1 MSLFVLQC
9 VEGTT
14 FLLLY
19 VDDIVLTASSTRLLD
34 RITASLRSEFA
45 MTDMG
50 RLHYFLAIAVTR
62 DSSGM
67 HLSQAKYAAEIQDNA
82 DMTACKSATTPVDTP
97 PKHSASAG
105 PPVADPTEYRSLTGA
120 LQYLTF
126 TRPDIAYAVQQV
138 CLHMHYPR
146 EQYLAA
152 IKRILR
158 YVKGTLSY
166 GL

>member
-1 MSLFVLQC
+1 
-9 VEGTT
+9 
-14 FLLLY
+14 
-19 VDDIVLTASSTRLLD
+19 
-34 RITASLRSEFA
+34 

-50 RLHYFLAIAVTR
+50 SLHYFLGSN
-62 DSSGM
+62 SSGM
-67 HLSQAKYAAEIQDNA
+67 HLSHAKYAAEILDNA
-82 DMTACKSATTPVDTP
+82 GMTAYKSATTLVDTS
-97 PKHSASAG
+97 PKLSASAG
-105 PPVADPTEYRSLTGA
+105 PPVADPTEYRSLAGA

-138 CLHMHYPR
+138 CLHIHDPC

-158 YVKGTLSY
+158 YVKCTLSH